1 MTYLT
6 IEAIK
11 QQLRIDANFTLDDVL
26 LESLGDGA
34 ENFLEAHLNIA
45 LDDVC
50 AENSGYLPDAL
61 YRALLILVSY
71 LYDNDGSGENK
82 EIPNAF
88 WVLCAPY
95 KKYSIA

>member
-11 QQLRIDANFTLDDVL
+11 QQLRIDVNFTLDDVL

-50 AENSGYLPDAL
+50 ADNSGYLPDAL

>member
-6 IEAIK
+6 IDAIK
-11 QQLRIDANFTLDDVL
+11 QQLRIDENFTLDDVL

-50 AENSGYLPDAL
+50 ADNSGYLPDAL

>member
-6 IEAIK
+6 IDAIK

-26 LESLGDGA
+26 LESLGDSA
-34 ENFLEAHLNIA
+34 EEFLEAHLNIA

-50 AENSGYLPDAL
+50 ADNSGYLPKSL
-61 YRALLILVSY
+61 YQALLMFVDYS
-71 LYDNDGSGENK
+71 YDNSGSGENK